1 MISLDTQLFY
11 PLRFLKLSF
20 FRMVRDTT
28 LPIEYC
34 AYMVAIMVTRY
45 EMDDR
50 DYKIQQANEIV
61 AEKLN
66 SSWMGQKSDFY
77 VTTSALHHG
86 IFLFKK
92 SLITLGYE
100 VIEMHGKEKQLQDF
114 MSLQGGKRGYEV
126 KFPNFKTSSLS
137 LNCTEEIF
145 NNAILVNRDYILLRS
160 NYKKSIY
167 TSCSSLF
174 MELFVDI
181 EKTIEKN
188 NEKEE
193 TFMSPITTITQ
204 SSFKVRKSIDN
215 LSDRSIKNNGKRILE
230 YVEKTYGLKD
240 TELYITAAYD
250 LIVKKN
256 RRNNTPELRQICYL
270 EEEDEIKRN
279 KHYDEEIFDNDMR
292 VVKALRDIKKKN
304 VVMSSEE
311 KCQILTV
318 FDAVKSALKEIDIAD
333 IDQESALASYKLL
346 QSHNGLCNVSIR
358 SIVRLNENREIIL
371 KQRGIKVQTDF
382 EAEVWGNLML
392 CYYET
397 NDTMVSTILRSYIN
411 CTQLLYLRTY
421 IIKIAG

>member
-1 MISLDTQLFY
+1 
-11 PLRFLKLSF
+11 
-20 FRMVRDTT
+20 MVRDTT

-50 DYKIQQANEIV
+50 EYKIQQANQIV

-66 SSWMGQKSDFY
+66 SSWMGQKSDFH

-86 IFLFKK
+86 MFFFKK

-167 TSCSSLF
+167 TSYSSLF

-204 SSFKVRKSIDN
+204 SSFKLRKSIDN
-215 LSDRSIKNNGKRILE
+215 LSDRSIKIMAKE
-230 YVEKTYGLKD
+230 YLSMS
-240 TELYITAAYD
+240 
-250 LIVKKN
+250 KK
-256 RRNNTPELRQICYL
+256 
-270 EEEDEIKRN
+270 
-279 KHYDEEIFDNDMR
+279 
-292 VVKALRDIKKKN
+292 
-304 VVMSSEE
+304 
-311 KCQILTV
+311 
-318 FDAVKSALKEIDIAD
+318 
-333 IDQESALASYKLL
+333 
-346 QSHNGLCNVSIR
+346 
-358 SIVRLNENREIIL
+358 
-371 KQRGIKVQTDF
+371 
-382 EAEVWGNLML
+382 LM
-392 CYYET
+392 
-397 NDTMVSTILRSYIN
+397 D
-411 CTQLLYLRTY
+411 
-421 IIKIAG
+421 

>member
-1 MISLDTQLFY
+1 MLI
-11 PLRFLKLSF
+11 
-20 FRMVRDTT
+20 
-28 LPIEYC
+28 
-34 AYMVAIMVTRY
+34 AI
-45 EMDDR
+45 
-50 DYKIQQANEIV
+50 
-61 AEKLN
+61 
-66 SSWMGQKSDFY
+66 
-77 VTTSALHHG
+77 
-86 IFLFKK
+86 
-92 SLITLGYE
+92 
-100 VIEMHGKEKQLQDF
+100 
-114 MSLQGGKRGYEV
+114 
-126 KFPNFKTSSLS
+126 
-137 LNCTEEIF
+137 
-145 NNAILVNRDYILLRS
+145 
-160 NYKKSIY
+160 
-167 TSCSSLF
+167 

-215 LSDRSIKNNGKRILE
+215 LSDRSIKNNGKGILE

-240 TELYITAAYD
+240 TELHITAAYD

-304 VVMSSEE
+304 VVMSLEE

-333 IDQESALASYKLL
+333 IDQESAEVSYKLL

-371 KQRGIKVQTDF
+371 K
-382 EAEVWGNLML
+382 
-392 CYYET
+392 
-397 NDTMVSTILRSYIN
+397 
-411 CTQLLYLRTY
+411 
-421 IIKIAG
+421 